1 MDIAIGTKN
10 KEILK
15 ILLETNQKIKQHYLD
30 MHKESIFQ
38 ALESLPD
45 FKIDIQ
51 FNCKSHFIPFM
62 KNVAPND
69 TFKIYKEGSKIRLD
83 MTLLGFK
90 KLKCVRGNMSVLFKG
105 RGQ

>member
-45 FKIDIQ
+45 FKIDI
-51 FNCKSHFIPFM
+51 
-62 KNVAPND
+62 
-69 TFKIYKEGSKIRLD
+69 
-83 MTLLGFK
+83 
-90 KLKCVRGNMSVLFKG
+90 
-105 RGQ
+105 

>member
-1 MDIAIGTKN
+1 
-10 KEILK
+10 
-15 ILLETNQKIKQHYLD
+15 
-30 MHKESIFQ
+30 
-38 ALESLPD
+38 
-45 FKIDIQ
+45 
-51 FNCKSHFIPFM
+51 M